1 MRKVFFRYFLSIFA
15 IAVVVM
21 IVQFGMLLL
30 QYGVSQEMWK
40 TKVYDDFVVSVEDSI
55 NDGSMAGYGLNT
67 ILYAVSNIEDDRISG
82 FILRDISG
90 TSVVAFGRTAEGR
103 ALTSM
108 SQMQIRQN
116 EGEKASKVKKATRI
130 DVNSSYNA
138 MTNTLSLV
146 SVVKTETKGV
156 EITLPANL
164 KNEGVIGSVVIAV
177 DGTDAFIIDLLT
189 YSPRTYKYSKDII
202 NSCLKSLLISLPV
215 CLVIAAVAAWI
226 VSSRNAKYI
235 NGVRKALNDLSH
247 GKTDVSIPRQKNS
260 ELDEISVAIKDLDKN
275 LESNAKS
282 RRAWL
287 YSISHDLNT
296 PTTAMKMI
304 IDGLNDGVFQADEQT
319 LKDLQKEND
328 ILADRIGRV
337 IDFSSL
343 QADTKPIITDVTA
356 EQLAYEA
363 LSAFDGEQPV
373 EVSTE
378 CSTVRCDIDLMS
390 KAVTELLK
398 NAIEARGEA
407 EEAVKLSIG
416 EKGDFYEIDIV
427 NAGKIAQEMDVDF
440 FEPWARGDW
449 SRSAGG
455 SGLGLPIAS
464 AIMSLHKGTLNIRQI
479 APDLVCAVASWP
491 KTIA

>member
-116 EGEKASKVKKATRI
+116 EEEKASKVKKATRI

-146 SVVKTETKGV
+146 SVAKTETKGV

-328 ILADRIGRV
+328 TLADRIGRV

-343 QADTKPIITDVTA
+343 QADTKLIITDVTA

-363 LSAFDGEQPV
+363 LSAFEGEQPV

-378 CSTVRCDIDLMS
+378 CSTVRCDIHLMS

-407 EEAVKLSIG
+407 EEPVKLSIG
-416 EKGDFYEIDIV
+416 EKGDFYEIKII

-449 SRSAGG
+449 SRSVGG

-464 AIMSLHKGTLNIRQI
+464 AIMSLHKGTLTIRQI

>member
-1 MRKVFFRYFLSIFA
+1 MRKYFLRYFLSIFA
-15 IAVVVM
+15 IAVVVL
-21 IVQFGMLLL
+21 IVQFGMLVL
-30 QYGVSQEMWK
+30 QYDVSERNWK
-40 TKVYDDFVVSVEDSI
+40 TKVYDDFVVAVQESI
-55 NDGSMAGYGLNT
+55 NNGSMAGYGLNS
-67 ILYAVSNIEDDRISG
+67 ILYAVSEIDDDRISG

-90 TSVVAFGRTAEGR
+90 TSVVAFGRTSEGG
-103 ALTSM
+103 ALTSVNQFQLRKD
-108 SQMQIRQN
+108 SS
-116 EGEKASKVKKATRI
+116 EKTSKVSKATRI
-130 DVNSSYNA
+130 DVNSSFNA
-138 MTNTLSLV
+138 KTNTLSLV
-146 SVVKTETKGV
+146 SVAKTETKGV
-156 EITLPANL
+156 EISLPANL
-164 KNEGVIGSVVIAV
+164 KDEGVIGSVIIAV

-189 YSPRTYKYSKDII
+189 YNPRTYKYSKDII
-202 NSCLKSLLISLPV
+202 NSCLKSLLISLPI
-215 CLVIAAVAAWI
+215 CLVIAIVAAWI

-260 ELDEISVAIKDLDKN
+260 ELDEISVAIEDLDRN
-275 LESNAKS
+275 LKSNAKS

-319 LKDLQKEND
+319 LRDLQKEND
-328 ILADRIGRV
+328 TLADRIGRV

-343 QADTKPIITDVTA
+343 QADTNPIIAEVTA

-363 LSAFDGEQPV
+363 LSAFEGEQPV
-373 EVSTE
+373 DISTE
-378 CSTVRCDIDLMS
+378 CSTVRCDVDLMS

-407 EEAVKLSIG
+407 DEPVKLSIG
-416 EKGDFYEIDIV
+416 ENGDSYEIKIV

-464 AIMSLHKGTLNIRQI
+464 AIMSLHKGTLTIRQI
-479 APDLVCAVASWP
+479 APDFVCAVASWP
-491 KTIA
+491 KTIV